1 MKQIALLLAMVMVLG
16 LLFGCA
22 SEKAYVPT
30 GEGLADVAP
39 PTTAPTVP
47 GVEAPGSL
55 NAVEAS
61 FTLAYYPDEGFNP
74 YDCLNI
80 TNRMT
85 FSLLYQ
91 SLFTIDSSYRVEP
104 QLCQSFTV
112 SEDLTTYIFTLAQ
125 ATYADGTALTAQDV
139 VQSLKQ
145 AKATDYYEGRFRYIK
160 SISEAEGNRVKIVT
174 STPMEQLPMLLDI
187 PIVKCGEEGYDKPQG
202 TGPYVLEDTTEGVAL
217 VRRDNWWCDV
227 QVPLTAKRVELMVAQ
242 NPTQI
247 RDEFEF
253 GEVGVSYTDPGSA
266 SYADYRCDYELWD
279 TETGIFLYLGCN
291 IDSKVFSQNPVRV
304 ALSYAIDRTTLLSD
318 CYNGFGSAATLP
330 ASPDSPFYD
339 QNLARQVTY
348 DPEVLRQA
356 LAEARLVGKEVRLLV
371 NKDDSVR
378 LQAARKIGQM
388 LTDCG
393 LVVQMLEHTYTDY
406 RAVLRDGNFDLYL
419 GQTKLSPN
427 MDLTAFFV
435 EEGALSWGG
444 MANATCLSMCQDAL
458 ENSGNYYNL
467 HQTVLRNGQMIP
479 VLFRTYAV
487 YTDRGVAADMEPS
500 RDNVF
505 YYSMGRSIN
514 DVRTVVPNAE

>member
-1 MKQIALLLAMVMVLG
+1 MKHIALLLALAMVLA
-16 LLFGCA
+16 LLGGCA

-30 GEGLADVAP
+30 GDGLADVAP
-39 PTTAPTVP
+39 PTTAPTEP
-47 GVEAPGSL
+47 GVEAPGGL
-55 NAVEAS
+55 NAAEAA
-61 FTLAYYPDEGFNP
+61 FTLAYYPGEGFNP

-80 TNRMT
+80 TNRML
-85 FSLLYQ
+85 FSVLYQ
-91 SLFTIDSSYRVEP
+91 SLFTTDSSFRVEP

-125 ATYADGTALTAQDV
+125 ATYADGTALTALDV
-139 VQSLKQ
+139 VESLKQ
-145 AKATDYYEGRFRYIK
+145 AKGSDYYEGRFRYIK

-187 PIVKCGEEGYDKPQG
+187 PIVKYGDASSDTPRG
-202 TGPYVLEDTTEGVAL
+202 TGPYVLEDTPEGAVL
-217 VRRDNWWCDV
+217 VRRNNWWCDA
-227 QVPLTAKRVELMVAQ
+227 QVPLTANRIQLMASK

-253 GEVGVSYTDPGSA
+253 GEVGVSYADPGSA

-279 TETGIFLYLGCN
+279 AETGIFLYLGCN
-291 IDSKVFSQNPVRV
+291 IKSKVFSQSQVRV
-304 ALSYAIDRTTLLSD
+304 ALSYAIDRSTLLSD
-318 CYNGFGSAATLP
+318 CYNGFGSAAVLP
-330 ASPDSPFYD
+330 ATPGSPFYD
-339 QNLARQVTY
+339 LNLARQITY
-348 DPEVLRQA
+348 DPEVFRQA
-356 LAEARLVGKEVRLLV
+356 LAEADMTGKTVRLLV

-393 LVVQMLEHTYTDY
+393 LAVEMLEHGYTDY

-427 MDLTAFFV
+427 MDLSAFFV
-435 EEGALSWGG
+435 EDGSLSWGG
-444 MANATCLSMCQDAL
+444 MANATCLSMCREAL

-467 HQTVLRNGQMIP
+467 HQMVLRNGQLIP

-487 YTDRGVAADMEPS
+487 YADRGLAAGLEPS

-505 YYSMGRSIN
+505 YYSMGRSIT
-514 DVRTVVPNAE
+514 DARTVVPNAE

>member
-1 MKQIALLLAMVMVLG
+1 MKHIALLLSLVMVLLAFG
-16 LLFGCA
+16 GCA
-22 SEKAYVPT
+22 SDKAYVPT
-30 GEGLADVAP
+30 GDGLADVAP
-39 PTTAPTVP
+39 PTTAPADP

-55 NAVEAS
+55 NATEAT
-61 FTLAYYPDEGFNP
+61 FTLAYYPEEGFNP
-74 YDCLNI
+74 YSCLNI
-80 TNRMT
+80 NNRML

-91 SLFTIDSSYRVEP
+91 SLFTTDSSFRVEP

-125 ATYADGTALTAQDV
+125 ATYADGTALTAMDV
-139 VQSLKQ
+139 VESLKQ
-145 AKATDYYEGRFRYIK
+145 AEDSDYYEGRFRYIK

-187 PIVKCGEEGYDKPQG
+187 PIVKYGQTDSNTPQG
-202 TGPYVLEDTTEGVAL
+202 TGPYVLEDTPEGTAL
-217 VRRDNWWCDV
+217 ARRENWWCDA
-227 QVPLTAKRVELMVAQ
+227 QVPLSAKRVSLMVAQ

-253 GEVGVSYTDPGSA
+253 GDVGVSTADPGSA

-279 TETGIFLYLGCN
+279 AETGIFLYLGCN
-291 IDSKVFSQNPVRV
+291 IKSKVFSQNQVRV
-304 ALSYAIDRTTLLSD
+304 ALSYAIDRAALLSD
-318 CYNGFGSAATLP
+318 CYNGFGKAATLP
-330 ASPDSPFYD
+330 AAPGSPFYD
-339 QNLARQVTY
+339 MNLARQVSY

-356 LAEARLVGKEVRLLV
+356 LTESQLVGKTVRLLV
-371 NKDDSVR
+371 NKTDSVR

-393 LVVQMLEHTYTDY
+393 LVVEMLEHNYTDY

-435 EEGALSWGG
+435 EDGALSWGG
-444 MANATCLSMCQDAL
+444 MDNATCLSMCKEAL

-467 HQTVLRNGQMIP
+467 HQMVLRNGQLIP
-479 VLFRTYAV
+479 VLFRSYAV
-487 YTDRGVAADMEPS
+487 YADRGLAGDMEPS
-500 RDNVF
+500 RDNVC
-505 YYSMGRSIN
+505 YYSMGRSIT